1 MMVGKPSPNR
11 REDELH
17 GGERG
22 DDGADDPAAR
32 AVMPAEDRH
41 QRHDDAESNEVNED
55 RQENN
60 EQRWF
65 AVHVQIN
72 AVSLATK
79 TGESNLLA
87 AAIQKLGKHSTFGT
101 REKAAEGRRSPRRW
115 RVCR

>member
-1 MMVGKPSPNR
+1 MIGEPPPNR

-17 GGERG
+17 RGKRG

-41 QRHDDAESNEVNED
+41 QRHDDAEADEVNED

-79 TGESNLLA
+79 IGESNLLA
-87 AAIQKLGKHSTFGT
+87 AA
-101 REKAAEGRRSPRRW
+101 RRW